1 MSLNLEQAKRIVEAG
16 VQEAVKMQIRISV
29 AVVDGHGDLIAFA
42 RMDGARTLTVNVAQG
57 KALASSMWGLPSGDL
72 VTRGSGPIGQMLIV
86 QSGGRIAFGQG
97 AVPILDGSTVL
108 GACGVSGGTG
118 EEDEVVAKIAIG
130 KADVDQA

>member
-16 VQEAVKMQIRISV
+16 VQEAVKMQIRVSV

-42 RMDGARTLTVNVAQG
+42 KMDGARTLTVNVAQG
-57 KALASSMWGLPSGDL
+57 KALASSMFGVPSGEL
-72 VTRGSGPIGQMLIV
+72 AARASSPIYQAMMV

-97 AVPILDGSTVL
+97 AVPILDGTTVL

-130 KADVDQA
+130 EVGIKQA

>member
-29 AVVDGHGDLIAFA
+29 AVVDGHGDLIAFS

-57 KALASSMWGLPSGDL
+57 KALASSMWGLPSGEL
-72 VTRGSGPIGQMLIV
+72 VTRGSGPIGQAMIV

-97 AVPILDGSTVL
+97 AVPILDGTTVL